1 MTIRIDRLV
10 RGCTFCFLV
19 APLILAFSILAGP
32 SVAQDAPNEPSDS
45 DSTSNPTEESPKNPN
60 ESRPIKGKTTRKS
73 RSGGDKKDADSTS
86 QEPGVEQT
94 AGLEYFAPRKIDM
107 SFGMRFYANANLC
120 TKLHATIPFPL
131 NWPEQSIKVTS
142 SEIPENVAWAFRD
155 LPEGKKQSAQARQLV
170 MDIASLNPNDELSL
184 VVHVEVEKYFISPPA
199 DTSVFV
205 IPKNL
210 PAEMNWF
217 MKKSPYIDIEL
228 SEIRRV
234 AKEIAAQNHDS
245 AWAHVESLFD
255 WVRKNIEY
263 RNGPI
268 LDIKTALKKR
278 QGDCEEMTSIFV
290 ALCRASKIPAR
301 CVWIPDHC
309 YPEFYLEDPQGEG
322 HWFPCQVAGDRQF
335 GQMHDYRPILQKGDR
350 FIVPEKQGPVR
361 YIESFFTC
369 KKREA
374 GPGLD
379 PSVEEVL
386 DIGPLK
392 AEIAALQ
399 AEAAAQGIRGN
410 PEFEGNNEEQ
420 KSP

>member
-1 MTIRIDRLV
+1 MTIQIDRLT
-10 RGCTFCFLV
+10 RGRTFCFFV
-19 APLILAFSILAGP
+19 ATLILAFSMLVQP
-32 SVAQDAPNEPSDS
+32 SVAQDASDEPSEPA
-45 DSTSNPTEESPKNPN
+45 SNPTGESTKNPN
-60 ESRPIKGKTTRKS
+60 ASKTNQGKSTRKS
-73 RSGGDKKDADSTS
+73 RSGGDKKDAESS
-86 QEPGVEQT
+86 MEEPEVEQT

-107 SFGMRFYANANLC
+107 SFGMRFYANANWC
-120 TKLHATIPFPL
+120 TKLHATVPFPL
-131 NWPEQSIKVTS
+131 NWPEQTIKVTS
-142 SEIPENVAWAFRD
+142 SEIPGNVAWAFRD

-184 VVHVEVEKYFISPPA
+184 VVHVEVEKYFINPPA

-234 AKEIAAQNHDS
+234 AKEIAAQNHDN

-361 YIESFFTC
+361 YIESFFNC

-374 GPGLD
+374 GQGLD

-399 AEAAAQGIRGN
+399 AQAAAQGIQGN
-410 PEFEGNNEEQ
+410 PEFEGNTVEP